1 MGVPR
6 GVVRLLLEEAKAR
19 PFSGSVLQL
28 GKMSIYC
35 TQRELETWA
44 REQGVALAQGVTPE
58 LSHDPALA
66 RLGCLS
72 DRSFFQ
78 LLGFSEVRS
87 CDFSDWEGADLILDL
102 NGDVPAEL
110 VGRFDV
116 VFEAG
121 TIQHVFHLPNVLR
134 NVHRLLEVGG
144 RVIHGMVP
152 SSNHVDHGFYMFSPT
167 LFWDYYTAN
176 GYRLES
182 EYFFEFLPAWFGGK
196 LASGRWKIYRY
207 EPGCLDHLSYG
218 RFGGRQLGIFVVA
231 TKTPEASCDVIPQ
244 QGYFVRFWRQP
255 AALEPSARGVALE
268 RFLIGRPA
276 LLAVYLL
283 TKRLRERIRRL
294 LPRKM
299 PPVVARF

>member
-19 PFSGSVLQL
+19 PFSGSVIQL

-35 TQRELETWA
+35 TERELRSWA
-44 REQGVALAQGVTPE
+44 QEQGVALAPGVEIE

-66 RLGCLS
+66 QLGCLS
-72 DRSFFQ
+72 DRSFFR

-87 CDFSDWEGADLILDL
+87 CDFSDWEGADVLLDL
-102 NGDVPAEL
+102 NGEVPEAL
-110 VGRFDV
+110 AGRFDV

-134 NVHRLLEVGG
+134 NVHRLLKTGG
-144 RVIHGMVP
+144 RVIHGMAP

-176 GYRLES
+176 HYRIES
-182 EYFFEFLPAWFGGK
+182 ELIFEFLPTWLGGK
-196 LASGRWKIYRY
+196 FTSSRWKVYRY
-207 EPGCLDHLSYG
+207 APGCLDHLSYG

-231 TKTPEASCDVIPQ
+231 TKTPEATWETIPQ
-244 QGYFVRFWRQP
+244 QGFFIRFWQQP
-255 AALEPSARGVALE
+255 RTVEAGGGASPLE
-268 RFLIGRPA
+268 RFLSRQPW
-276 LLAVYLL
+276 LQAVYLHG
-283 TKRLRERIRRL
+283 KRLRERARRF

-299 PPVVARF
+299 PPMVARY